1 METPVHPSQHPM
13 LRAALALNRSLARDV
28 AKSNALASPV
38 LDLAYEAR
46 LLASSAA
53 AFARRAEDGT
63 LDLSRVV
70 NANSIRLKMS
80 VEKIRPLVNSVA
92 AASAFAQLAAEAVE
106 HAYLHA
112 VSNRPIPGTSA
123 ALLLRAL
130 WEDGET
136 WESDAVVIAAGFC
149 TLTDLQTVMEPAD
162 ALGIACAGL
171 GIEEANA
178 VRVCVSQNANVA
190 IGDARVAIL
199 LSLE

>member
-1 METPVHPSQHPM
+1 MDAPVSEHPM
-13 LRAALALNRSLARDV
+13 LRAALALSRALAREV
-28 AKSNALASPV
+28 ATTNALASPV

-46 LLASSAA
+46 MLASSAA
-53 AFARRAEDGT
+53 TFARRAEDGT

-80 VEKIRPLVNSVA
+80 AEKVRPLVNSVTG
-92 AASAFAQLAAEAVE
+92 ASAFAQLAAEAIE

-112 VSNRPIPGTSA
+112 RSHHPIPGASA

-136 WESDAVVIAAGFC
+136 WSSSSVQSVAGFC
-149 TLTDLQTVMEPAD
+149 SLADLSTVMERDD
-162 ALGIACAGL
+162 ALGVACAGL
-171 GIEEANA
+171 GVEEANA
-178 VRVCVSQNANVA
+178 VRVCVAQNATVA
-190 IGDARVAIL
+190 IADARAAIL